1 MDKNEIIVLILF
13 IKKGLYMD
21 RKIKGYLYVAIAGI
35 LWSTIGLFGNN
46 LMSVGLTPEQV
57 SFARLLL
64 GCLILVMYSLIKNP
78 NLLKISKKGIL
89 YSIALGF
96 ICQALYN
103 YCYFNAI
110 EKVGVSTSAVLLYTV
125 STSAVLLYTS
135 PLFLAILS
143 KIIYQ
148 EKLTKNKIVS
158 LAICFIGAIL
168 VVTGGKFDF
177 VGLDTLGVMMGI
189 ISAIAY
195 SLMPIINKNALKE
208 NESITL
214 TMYGFLFGA
223 IFMLPLANIGEFG
236 TYIGNTTVLINL
248 ILLALLPA
256 AMAYIFYVDGISQGI
271 ELSIAGVVASTELVF
286 ASIIGWIVLGEE
298 FSLIKLFGLILMI
311 ISTVV
316 AFKRSNKQE
325 FKDLEKD
332 IA

>member
-110 EKVGVSTSAVLLYTV
+110 EKVGV

>member
-1 MDKNEIIVLILF
+1 
-13 IKKGLYMD
+13 MD

-110 EKVGVSTSAVLLYTV
+110 EKVGV

-236 TYIGNTTVLINL
+236 TYIGNTTVLTNL